1 MLTLDGQETY
11 KIVSGDV
18 VTVKRSKI
26 RQCWFFLPT
35 AAMVKFCVPS
45 SVGVIYLRESEKR
58 KMLNE
63 LSIKNFAIIDELH
76 VSFGN
81 GLNIISGET
90 GAGKSIIIGAVS
102 LLLGDRA
109 TTEIIR
115 AQADTATVEAVFD
128 ISANKQMRDKIA
140 DMGFPDEEDLI
151 IRRIISR
158 TGKNRAFING
168 QTATL
173 ANLASVSEN
182 LINICGQREHQV
194 ILNAENHVN
203 ILDEFG
209 GCLPDRL
216 DYEVIYNQYRNIR
229 TQIEKLHDLS
239 KSREE
244 KTDLLKFQLKEIQDI
259 NPQPAED
266 TTLADEKKFWL
277 IFKNCPAG
285 LIAHTIYCMEKR
297 ILSLLN

>member
-1 MLTLDGQETY
+1 
-11 KIVSGDV
+11 
-18 VTVKRSKI
+18 
-26 RQCWFFLPT
+26 
-35 AAMVKFCVPS
+35 
-45 SVGVIYLRESEKR
+45 
-58 KMLNE
+58 MLNE

-277 IFKNCPAG
+277 IFKIVRLG
-285 LIAHTIYCMEKR
+285 
-297 ILSLLN
+297 